1 MPVNVK
7 VPTPLRKFTAGSE
20 TVSGTGATVGALL
33 EDLEKRHAGIRERI
47 CDEQGR
53 VRRFV
58 NLYINGEDIM
68 IDGGSTL
75 QGAPRW
81 YSFDYSKTN
90 EIDWE
95 AQFKRWPY
103 AA

>member
-20 TVSGTGATVGALL
+20 TVSGTGATVGALV
-33 EDLEKRHAGIRERI
+33 EDLEKKYPGIRERI

-58 NLYINGEDIM
+58 NLYLNGDDIRFLQQLETKVK
-68 IDGGSTL
+68 DG
-75 QGAPRW
+75 
-81 YSFDYSKTN
+81 D
-90 EIDWE
+90 EISIVP
-95 AQFKRWPY
+95 AIAGGHR
-103 AA
+103 

>member
-20 TVSGTGATVGALL
+20 TVSGTGATVGALV
-33 EDLEKRHAGIRERI
+33 EDLEKKYPGIRERI

-58 NLYINGEDIM
+58 NLYINGDDIRFLQQLDTKVK
-68 IDGGSTL
+68 DG
-75 QGAPRW
+75 
-81 YSFDYSKTN
+81 D
-90 EIDWE
+90 EISIVP
-95 AQFKRWPY
+95 AIAGGRR
-103 AA
+103 

>member
-20 TVSGTGATVGALL
+20 TVSGTGATVGALV
-33 EDLEKRHAGIRERI
+33 EDLEKKYPGIRERI

-58 NLYINGEDIM
+58 NLYLNGDDIRFLQQLETKVK
-68 IDGGSTL
+68 DG
-75 QGAPRW
+75 
-81 YSFDYSKTN
+81 D
-90 EIDWE
+90 EISIVP
-95 AQFKRWPY
+95 AIAGGRR
-103 AA
+103 

>member
-20 TVSGTGATVGALL
+20 TVSGNGATVGALI
-33 EDLEKRHAGIRERI
+33 EDLEKRYAGIRERI

-58 NLYINGEDIM
+58 NLYLNGEDIRFLQQLDTKVK
-68 IDGGSTL
+68 DGDEISIVPAIAG
-75 QGAPRW
+75 GA
-81 YSFDYSKTN
+81 
-90 EIDWE
+90 
-95 AQFKRWPY
+95 A
-103 AA
+103 

>member
-20 TVSGTGATVGALL
+20 TVSGTGATVGALVD
-33 EDLEKRHAGIRERI
+33 DLEKKYPGIRERI

-58 NLYINGEDIM
+58 NLYLNGDDIRFLQQLETKVKEGDE
-68 IDGGSTL
+68 ISIVPAIAGGH
-75 QGAPRW
+75 R
-81 YSFDYSKTN
+81 
-90 EIDWE
+90 
-95 AQFKRWPY
+95 
-103 AA
+103 